1 MARLPP
7 PIYNDITQII
17 GNTPIVRLNPKKF
30 SVNNNTALQEEGAR
44 SHGNVEYLVKLE
56 YTNGLSGSIKDR
68 VAKKILADAERSN
81 KIKPGTTLL
90 IPSSG
95 NLGLQCFKWVRR
107 DVIIVTVNTYLLTHF
122 NSLYSHLFR
131 CYNIFV
137 AISIALL
144 ARQRGY
150 KTIALVPERT
160 TIDRIQVLKS
170 LGVEIIRTPNEARP
184 GHSESNFDLAIKL
197 STEIANSVVIDEFTN
212 QSNIQEHYEETAQ
225 EIYTQ
230 VEGKLDVLVVGVESG
245 GSITGIAKSLKV
257 NIPGLKVIA
266 VEPQHSKIR
275 EDEAGGSSF
284 IRKDRKVEDIG
295 NNFIPPIIDFTL
307 IDEWI
312 KISDRDSYI
321 MAKKLISEGF
331 LAGPSSGSV

>member
-30 SVNNNTALQEEGAR
+30 SVNNNTALQEKSVC

-56 YTNGLSGSIKDR
+56 YTNGLSGSVKDR
-68 VAKKILADAERSN
+68 VAKKILADAEKSN

-95 NLGLQCFKWVRR
+95 NL
-107 DVIIVTVNTYLLTHF
+107 
-122 NSLYSHLFR
+122 
-131 CYNIFV
+131 

-160 TIDRIQVLKS
+160 TIDRIQLLKS

-184 GHSESNFDLAIKL
+184 GHSESSFDLAIKL

-230 VEGKLDVLVVGVESG
+230 VDGKLDVLVVGVESG

-275 EDEAGGSSF
+275 EDEPGGSSF

-321 MAKKLISEGF
+321 MAKNLISEGF